1 MSPAAPHSAP
11 RHVERSPAGGTP
23 RVAPHDPNPA
33 PHAAY
38 LLSRQ
43 AIHSAEDGEC
53 AACAATMLGSGAR
66 WPRAA
71 ATSRAPPGGLP
82 RPAGRGLRGGPG
94 ARPALHCGVRV
105 GAPPPRPPASQEP
118 RPRDTCCRCPAP
130 PDPRPPSPR
139 GLCSRVSPQCAW
151 GGGCQ
156 TLYIFRT
163 ANATKMAAA
172 SPFP

>member
-1 MSPAAPHSAP
+1 M
-11 RHVERSPAGGTP
+11 
-23 RVAPHDPNPA
+23 APHDPNPA

-105 GAPPPRPPASQEP
+105 GAPPPRPPARS
-118 RPRDTCCRCPAP
+118 RDPATP
-130 PDPRPPSPR
+130 AAGVPLRQTRGHPLLGASAAGCHPSSRGEGLSDPIYFSY
-139 GLCSRVSPQCAW
+139 GKCH
-151 GGGCQ
+151 
-156 TLYIFRT
+156 
-163 ANATKMAAA
+163 
-172 SPFP
+172 